1 MSRLKARAD
10 KVFDKVGESF
20 LINGTTPAKGI
31 FMLLDK
37 NRMHVFFDDVEQD
50 MFDRPALIVLVPAGT
65 SIAVGNSVIRDGRT
79 YTVAK
84 LAKRRYKDEVVS
96 QFILLA

>member
-1 MSRLKARAD
+1 MSRLKVRAD
-10 KVFDKVGESF
+10 KIFDKVGQSF
-20 LINGTTPAKGI
+20 LINGVTPAKGI

-50 MFDRPALIVLVPAGT
+50 MFDRPALIALVPAST
-65 SIAVGNSVIRDGRT
+65 SVAINNTVSLDGRT
-79 YTVAK
+79 YTIKK

-96 QFILLA
+96 QFILLT